1 MRKSNTTIILEGMHL
16 VGDVKGTHDFYL
28 AGSLKGKVDVVEL
41 VEVGKSGRFEGE
53 LKAKNIIIAGE
64 VDGTIIAKELVEI
77 HASGHLKGDIIS
89 PSIQLSRQAFF
100 EGTITMVREDKKLPE
115 KRSTPIWA
123 KEFLKP
129 TQRRRRTDS
138 AVSSGKNLAAAVDG
152 KNIDSS
158 KSKVSN
164 KTQGKSS
171 NLKPK
176 FTL

>member
-41 VEVGKSGRFEGE
+41 VKVGKSGRFEGE

-64 VDGTIIAKELVEI
+64 VDGKIIAKEQVEI
-77 HASGHLKGDIIS
+77 QASGHLKGDIIS
-89 PSIQLSRQAFF
+89 PSIQLSRKAFF

-115 KRSTPIWA
+115 KPIWA
-123 KEFLKP
+123 KEILKP

-164 KTQGKSS
+164 KTQRKSS
-171 NLKPK
+171 HFKPSVK
-176 FTL
+176 

>member
-1 MRKSNTTIILEGMHL
+1 MRKSNTTIILEGMQL
-16 VGDVKGTHDFYL
+16 MGQVEGAHDFFLY
-28 AGSLKGKVDVVEL
+28 GKFEGEVNVTEL
-41 VEVGKSGRFEGE
+41 VKVGKSGRFKGA
-53 LKAKNIIIAGE
+53 LKAKNVIIKGE
-64 VDGTIIAKELVEI
+64 VDGKVTAKEKVEI
-77 HASGHLKGDIIS
+77 HDSGHFKGDIIS

-115 KRSTPIWA
+115 KRSIPIWA
-123 KEFLKP
+123 KEILKP
-129 TQRRRRTDS
+129 TQRRRRTDN

-171 NLKPK
+171 HFKPSVK
-176 FTL
+176 